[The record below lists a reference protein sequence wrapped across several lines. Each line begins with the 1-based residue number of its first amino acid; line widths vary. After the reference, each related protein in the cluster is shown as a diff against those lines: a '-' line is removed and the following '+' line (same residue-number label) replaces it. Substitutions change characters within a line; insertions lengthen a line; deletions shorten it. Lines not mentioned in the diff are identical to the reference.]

1 MRFSRHLFVAVAG
14 AAFLLGPATAAWAQ
28 EASVSI
34 EDLFFDPATIEVEV
48 GTTVTWTNNGEVDH
62 TATAED
68 DTFDSG
74 IMEPG
79 ATYSFTFEQEGE
91 YDYLCEV
98 HPDMRGT
105 VTVAAADDNGG
116 GGNNGDDDTD
126 DPTDPGATDTEDETL
141 PQTGAEVGALV
152 YLALALIGSGALF
165 VLLARLT

>member
-1 MRFSRHLFVAVAG
+1 MGKIRFLLLAVLV
-14 AAFLLGPATAAWAQ
+14 AAFVLGPTTAVWAQ

-34 EDLFFDPATIEVEV
+34 EDLFFEPATLEVEV

-68 DTFDSG
+68 ETFDSG

-79 ATYSFTFEQEGE
+79 ATYSFTFDQEGE

-105 VTVAAADDNGG
+105 VTVSAAGGNGG
-116 GGNNGDDDTD
+116 GDGNGDTD
-126 DPTDPGATDTEDETL
+126 DPTDTGATDTDDETL
-141 PQTGAEVGALV
+141 PETGVEVGALV
-152 YLALALIGSGALF
+152 YLALALIGTGSFL
-165 VLLARLT
+165 VRLARLA